1 MTLLRAIPFSLAILW
16 RLTLVFPFL
25 IIGLAM
31 FGLIAAVL
39 MFFLAFVS
47 PVLTFLVALS
57 FGVAA
62 SVLPVMIG
70 ARLGLQARGA
80 STRNSYLGLILPAVG
95 YGLFEAFCV
104 LLIFAGALGVYL
116 VATPLSL
123 QDLAQLQS
131 MDPELL
137 AQQLMSVSPAITL
150 SLLWV
155 GGVLVI
161 GLRAALLMPFAG
173 ASVGAD
179 PSGRAHTPFYGF
191 GSEFISLLILVAI
204 SYILWALAVPAAI
217 AASYLLGFGDNLS
230 AALAQLEFAQGAA
243 ALELLGLE
251 TAVFIG
257 ISVLIYLWGFSLQC
271 AGGVLIY
278 MNQAQAFADQ
288 QNAFDMSL
296 DAHLA
301 APSPAQA
308 PPERQM
314 QSADVMELIRSRM
327 EQNKR

>member
-1 MTLLRAIPFSLAILW
+1 MTLLRAILFSFAILW
-16 RLTLVFPFL
+16 RLVLVFPFL
-25 IIGLAM
+25 IIGLAL
-31 FGLIAAVL
+31 FGLIAAIL
-39 MFFLAFVS
+39 MFLLTFVS

-70 ARLGLQARGA
+70 ARLGLQAKGA
-80 STRNSYLGLILPAVG
+80 STRNSILGLILPAVG
-95 YGLFEAFCV
+95 YGLFEAICV
-104 LLIFAGALGVYL
+104 VLIIASATAVYFL
-116 VATPLSL
+116 ATPLTL

-131 MDPELL
+131 MDPDLL
-137 AQQLMSVSPAITL
+137 VQQLMSVSPAIGL

-155 GGVLVI
+155 GGILVI
-161 GLRAALLMPFAG
+161 GLRAAFLMPFAG

-191 GSEFISLLILVAI
+191 GSEFLSMLILVAM
-204 SYILWALAVPAAI
+204 SYILWAFTVPIAI
-217 AASYLLGFGDNLS
+217 AISFLLGFGDDLV
-230 AALAQLEFAQGAA
+230 AALAQLDVAQGAA

-257 ISVLIYLWGFSLQC
+257 ISVLLYLLGFSLQC

-278 MNQAQAFADQ
+278 MNQAEDVADQ
-288 QNAFDMSL
+288 QNAFDLSM

-301 APSPAQA
+301 ATSSA
-308 PPERQM
+308 PPEPQT
-314 QSADVMELIRSRM
+314 QPVDVMELIRSRM